1 LTAPRGVYERR
12 EDVFGNVE
20 NDLAYSIRRGTTAM
34 KLSILK
40 VLAWGVIL
48 ATMTAPGVQG
58 ATVEEVL
65 GGINKLP
72 AKERQR
78 RLEEGAKKE
87 GNLVV
92 YSNQGV
98 ETIQEYTN
106 GFMKKYPFIKIESA
120 RLQGAKGL
128 DRILLE
134 HRVGKLTA
142 DVVGVD
148 FDNIEELIKAGVHA
162 RYDSPEK
169 QNFPS
174 QFWDK
179 NSRWYVADY
188 TVVVIAYNTDLV
200 KAGEAPK
207 SYQDLLNPK
216 WKNDIS
222 IDTEPEQLVFAMM
235 MESGEAK
242 TAEYL
247 KALMRNGAVPRR
259 GHTLQV
265 QLLCSGETK
274 IAAEVYPPRVMQMK
288 YEKKCPIAM
297 NFPNP
302 TPGSLGS
309 HTGIAKSAR
318 YPHAAALYLDF
329 MLSEDGA
336 VALVKAG
343 GTIPARNGAKAG
355 WQEIL
360 NALENKK
367 LRKVLIGHE
376 RMAELKQK
384 GYKMMDDIVVRKQ
397 LK

>member
-1 LTAPRGVYERR
+1 MTLSSLQFLMWAMLCAVLTAPS
-12 EDVFGNVE
+12 
-20 NDLAYSIRRGTTAM
+20 AQAATADE
-34 KLSILK
+34 
-40 VLAWGVIL
+40 VLAGV
-48 ATMTAPGVQG
+48 
-58 ATVEEVL
+58 
-65 GGINKLP
+65 NKLP
-72 AKERQR
+72 GKERQR

-87 GNLVV
+87 GELIV

-98 ETIQEYTN
+98 ETIQEYAN
-106 GFMKKYPFIKIESA
+106 AFRKKYPFIKVETA

-134 HRVGKLTA
+134 YRVGKLSA

-148 FDNIEELIKAGVHA
+148 FDNIEELMKAGVHA
-162 RYDSPEK
+162 HYDSPEK
-169 QNFPS
+169 KNFPS

-179 NSRWYVADY
+179 DGRWYVADY

-200 KAGEAPK
+200 KASEAPK

-222 IDTEPEQLVFAMM
+222 IDTEPEQMVFAMM
-235 MESGEAK
+235 TEWGDAK

-247 KALMRNGAVPRR
+247 KSLMRNGAVPRR

-297 NFPNP
+297 VFPNP

-309 HTGIAKSAR
+309 HTGIAKTAKH
-318 YPHAAALYLDF
+318 PHAAALYLDF
-329 MLSEDGA
+329 
-336 VALVKAG
+336 V
-343 GTIPARNGAKAG
+343 
-355 WQEIL
+355 
-360 NALENKK
+360 
-367 LRKVLIGHE
+367 
-376 RMAELKQK
+376 
-384 GYKMMDDIVVRKQ
+384 
-397 LK
+397 

>member
-1 LTAPRGVYERR
+1 
-12 EDVFGNVE
+12 
-20 NDLAYSIRRGTTAM
+20 M
-34 KLSILK
+34 KLFTLCIFACS
-40 VLAWGVIL
+40 LAL
-48 ATMTAPGVQG
+48 AGMAAPSVQA
-58 ATVEEVL
+58 ATVEEAL
-65 GGINKLP
+65 AGINKLP

-87 GNLVV
+87 GHLVV

-98 ETIQEYTN
+98 ETIQEYAEA
-106 GFMKKYPFIKIESA
+106 FRKKYPFIKIETA

-134 HRVGKLTA
+134 HRVGKLSA

-148 FDNIEELIKAGVHA
+148 FDNIEELMKAGVHA

-169 QNFPS
+169 KNFAS
-174 QFWDK
+174 QFYDK
-179 NSRWYVADY
+179 DGRWYVADY
-188 TVVVIAYNTDLV
+188 TLVVMAYNTDLV
-200 KAGEAPK
+200 KTGEAPK

-222 IDTEPEQLVFAMM
+222 IDTEPEQLVFALM
-235 MESGEAK
+235 MERGEAK

-247 KALMRNGAVPRR
+247 KALMRNGTVPRR

-297 NFPNP
+297 VFPNP

-309 HTGIAKSAR
+309 HTGIAKSAKN
-318 YPHAAALYLDF
+318 PHAAALYLDF
-329 MLSEDGA
+329 MLSEDGV

-360 NALENKK
+360 NALNNKS
-367 LRKVLIGHE
+367 LRKILIGHE
-376 RMAELKQK
+376 KMTELKDK
-384 GYKMMDDIVVRKQ
+384 GYKMMDDIIVRKQ

>member
-1 LTAPRGVYERR
+1 MELKPGDCLAKSIKETSKMKVKGWAISIILAVAAIGFAAPAGAATAEG
-12 EDVFGNVE
+12 
-20 NDLAYSIRRGTTAM
+20 
-34 KLSILK
+34 
-40 VLAWGVIL
+40 VLA
-48 ATMTAPGVQG
+48 
-58 ATVEEVL
+58 
-65 GGINKLP
+65 GINKLP

-98 ETIQEYTN
+98 ETIQEYAD
-106 GFMKKYPFIKIESA
+106 GFRKKYPFVKLETS

-148 FDNIEELIKAGVHA
+148 FDNIGELMKAGVHA

-169 QNFPS
+169 KNFS
-174 QFWDK
+174 KEFWDK
-179 NSRWYVADY
+179 DGRWYVADY
-188 TVVVIAYNTDLV
+188 TLVVIAYNTDLV

-207 SYQDLLNPK
+207 SYEDLLNPK
-216 WKNDIS
+216 WKSDIS
-222 IDTEPEQLVFAMM
+222 IDTEPEQLVFALM
-235 MESGEAK
+235 MERGEAK

-247 KALMRNGAVPRR
+247 RALMRNGAVPRR

-297 NFPNP
+297 VFPNP
-302 TPGSLGS
+302 IPGSLGS
-309 HTGIAKSAR
+309 HHGIVKNTR
-318 YPHAAALYLDF
+318 NPHAAALYMDF
-329 MLSEDGA
+329 MLSEDGV
-336 VALVKAG
+336 VALVKSG

-360 NALENKK
+360 NALNNKN

-376 RMAELKQK
+376 KMAEVKDK
-384 GYKMMDDIVVRKQ
+384 GYKMMDDIIVRKQ
-397 LK
+397 IK